1 MQNDSQR
8 GKMAQIKW
16 IKVHKS
22 QYLNIFPA
30 IYGIVNID
38 RKVGPLR
45 KVMNKQDIVNLYRMI
60 LQLKL
65 MNICIR
71 THLPKI

>member
-22 QYLNIFPA
+22 QYLNIFPT
-30 IYGIVNID
+30 
-38 RKVGPLR
+38 
-45 KVMNKQDIVNLYRMI
+45 
-60 LQLKL
+60 
-65 MNICIR
+65 IR
-71 THLPKI
+71 HCKHRQRGGSTERSYE